1 MTPTASSTSP
11 SAKTIAAWGERE
23 FTRGLAVIE
32 ERIRQAAMKRER
44 KAERNRQ
51 LAAGSVA

>member
-11 SAKTIAAWGERE
+11 SAKTIAAWGEQE
-23 FTRGLAVIE
+23 FTRDLAVIE

-44 KAERNRQ
+44 KAERNRR
-51 LAAGSVA
+51 LAARSVA

>member
-11 SAKTIAAWGERE
+11 SAKTIAAWGEQE
-23 FTRGLAVIE
+23 FTRDLAVIE

-44 KAERNRQ
+44 KAERNRL
-51 LAAGSVA
+51 LAARSA